1 MIKLSI
7 IVPVYNVEKYIRPC
21 FESIFKQGLDDDDYE
36 IIIINDGTKDH
47 SMEMITDIIN
57 LHNNIFVINQE
68 NQGLSVAR
76 NNGISSAKG
85 EYILMIDSDD
95 ILIDYSLKPLLEKAL
110 ESKADLVVADFL
122 VMNDKEIN
130 KHERIQQKNFS
141 VIEKTGEQLFIE
153 DHSPYHC
160 FVWRTLYNRQFLL
173 NERLKFYAGI
183 RFQDIPFTYE
193 CYIKAKRCLRVSWL
207 LIIYRQ
213 WPEAS
218 TASLTKDKAKNFCIA
233 IAKTW
238 ELRTLPLSPAA
249 LYKLEESLWTHFTVF
264 MSLICHHKYKNA
276 QRFEIIDYLKDQIPD
291 LSFNN
296 GKKQKFYTFFYRYY
310 PHTFIRLRFLYAKI
324 IEDKLLPYY
333 HKIMF
338 LNRI

>member
-1 MIKLSI
+1 MDLSI
-7 IVPVYNVEKYIRPC
+7 IVPVYNVEKYVRPC
-21 FESIFKQGLDDDDYE
+21 FESILKQGLDDSRFE
-36 IIIINDGTKDH
+36 VIIVNDGTQDR
-47 SMEMITDIIN
+47 SMDMISDII
-57 LHNNIFVINQE
+57 LQHNNIYVINQV

-95 ILIDYSLKPLLEKAL
+95 MLIDNSLKPLLEKAL

-122 VMNDKEIN
+122 VMDDKEIN
-130 KHERIQQKNFS
+130 KHKKIQQKSFS
-141 VIEKTGEQLFIE
+141 VNEKTGEQLLIE

-173 NERLKFYAGI
+173 DKQLKFYAGI

-193 CYIKAKRCLRVSWL
+193 CYAKAKKCLRISWL

-218 TASLTKDKAKNFCIA
+218 TASFTKDKAKDFCIA

-238 ELRTLPLSPAA
+238 ELKFLPLSSAA
-249 LYKLEESLWTHFTVF
+249 RYKMEEVLWTHFTVL
-264 MSLICHHKYKNA
+264 MCLICHQHYYDDA
-276 QRFEIIDYLKDQIPD
+276 QRFELIDFLKEQVPD
-291 LSFNN
+291 LAFKN
-296 GKKQKFYTFFYRYY
+296 GTKQRLYTFLYRYY
-310 PHTFIRLRFLYAKI
+310 PHTFIRLRYLYAKI
-324 IEDKLLPYY
+324 IENKILLYY
-333 HKIMF
+333 HKIMSF
-338 LNRI
+338 K